1 MRALDPEAKVFKNSD
16 PSFFYRIL
24 FSNQWSPF
32 RRNET
37 TLLSFSPLVQ
47 EGVNTERAAARLLYR
62 CNFSANAECRYSK
75 DYTVSAATPG
85 LSRRDG
91 VSAIVGATTRGDGD
105 RLSWPV
111 NFRTGFAAT
120 RHHLRSIAITSLS
133 SRVSQSSL
141 KGS

>member
-1 MRALDPEAKVFKNSD
+1 MHLIRKLRYLKTA
-16 PSFFYRIL
+16 IL
-24 FSNQWSPF
+24 PFSIESYSRTSG
-32 RRNET
+32 RRLEET
-37 TLLSFSPLVQ
+37 RQRSSPLVQ

-120 RHHLRSIAITSLS
+120 RHHFDPSRLLRFPAAF
-133 SRVSQSSL
+133 RNRR
-141 KGS
+141 